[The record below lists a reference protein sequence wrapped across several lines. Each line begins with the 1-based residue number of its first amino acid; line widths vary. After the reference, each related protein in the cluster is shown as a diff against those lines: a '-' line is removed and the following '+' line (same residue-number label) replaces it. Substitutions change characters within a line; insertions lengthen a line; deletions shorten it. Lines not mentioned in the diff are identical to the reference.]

1 MWRFWCQAKREPRG
15 AAQTRV
21 RVRRAQFRWK
31 PVAVLS
37 GSGCKVT
44 YIKVWS
50 PPLLTYMYS
59 ATAGK
64 AHLTAP
70 RSTVARVRLT
80 ASVHCGVKAS
90 GSYVACE
97 LTPAAGRGPAAAPP
111 HAFGPACTDARR
123 TPPRCY
129 APYATSEPCP
139 SPGPCRPCS
148 YRRAAGHRTPTR
160 TAGRARSGGSA
171 TGPGGRPR
179 ARSGSR
185 RLAPRAETR
194 ARQSSAPRRKPSVNE
209 RGFTPSQMTQHSRRD
224 L

>member
-1 MWRFWCQAKREPRG
+1 
-15 AAQTRV
+15 
-21 RVRRAQFRWK
+21 
-31 PVAVLS
+31 
-37 GSGCKVT
+37 
-44 YIKVWS
+44 
-50 PPLLTYMYS
+50 MYS

-97 LTPAAGRGPAAAPP
+97 LTPAAAPP
-111 HAFGPACTDARR
+111 PRRPTPSDPRAPTPDARHPVATLR
-123 TPPRCY
+123 TLPASPAPRL
-129 APYATSEPCP
+129 APAVRVATGAR
-139 SPGPCRPCS
+139 PGTAHP
-148 YRRAAGHRTPTR
+148 HRNGR
-160 TAGRARSGGSA
+160 TGARARSGGSA

>member
-1 MWRFWCQAKREPRG
+1 
-15 AAQTRV
+15 
-21 RVRRAQFRWK
+21 
-31 PVAVLS
+31 
-37 GSGCKVT
+37 
-44 YIKVWS
+44 
-50 PPLLTYMYS
+50 MYS

-97 LTPAAGRGPAAAPP
+97 LTPAAAPPPGPTPSDPRAPTPDARHPVATLRTLPASPAPRLAPAVRVATGARPGTAHPHERPDGRGPE
-111 HAFGPACTDARR
+111 GP
-123 TPPRCY
+123 
-129 APYATSEPCP
+129 
-139 SPGPCRPCS
+139 
-148 YRRAAGHRTPTR
+148 RA
-160 TAGRARSGGSA
+160 
-171 TGPGGRPR
+171 GPGGRPR